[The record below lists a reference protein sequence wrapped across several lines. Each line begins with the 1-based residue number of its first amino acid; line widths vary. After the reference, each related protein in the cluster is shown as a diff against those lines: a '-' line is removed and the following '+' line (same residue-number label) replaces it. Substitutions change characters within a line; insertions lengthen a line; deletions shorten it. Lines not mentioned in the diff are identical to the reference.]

1 MVSRATKKKRL
12 TAATPVNSHTASF
25 PIADITDDHTQTPIT
40 TFVKRASE
48 ENHRVYRKE
57 VIIEPPSPVKR
68 HRAGQVHLAPSIHNN
83 NGPAQQPSDASPER
97 YRMGF
102 FLNDDVSMDPVPE
115 PEPTPRQAKPSVSF
129 RFFLFLTGLV
139 QYYPRF

>member
-1 MVSRATKKKRL
+1 VSRATKRKRP

-25 PIADITDDHTQTPIT
+25 SIADITGDHTHTPIT
-40 TFVKRASE
+40 TFVERVSE
-48 ENHRVYRKE
+48 DNCRIYREE

-68 HRAGQVHLAPSIHNN
+68 YRTGQVHLAPSTHNN
-83 NGPAQQPSDASPER
+83 NGLGQQPSDASAER

-102 FLNDDVSMDPVPE
+102 FLDDDASMDPVSE
-115 PEPTPRQAKPSVSF
+115 PEPTPRQAQPSVSF
-129 RFFLFLTGLV
+129 RFFFLTGLV